1 MQLKLLSHAYKI
13 TTQDQSKGLIQK
25 KFHVQPS
32 CCYGTKWVPVQV
44 EVPNVGFFCVCM
56 GAPLQLWLKNHI
68 ISKFKVKS
76 CALQSILETRRVV
89 FVFLM
94 AR

>member
-1 MQLKLLSHAYKI
+1 MQLKPLSNAYK
-13 TTQDQSKGLIQK
+13 TTTLDQSRGLIQK

-32 CCYGTKWVPVQV
+32 CCYGTKYVPVQV
-44 EVPNVGFFCVCM
+44 EVPNMFFCVCM
-56 GAPLQLWLKNHI
+56 GAPLQLWLKNHLK
-68 ISKFKVKS
+68 SKFKVKS
-76 CALQSILETRRVV
+76 CALQSILEVQRVV